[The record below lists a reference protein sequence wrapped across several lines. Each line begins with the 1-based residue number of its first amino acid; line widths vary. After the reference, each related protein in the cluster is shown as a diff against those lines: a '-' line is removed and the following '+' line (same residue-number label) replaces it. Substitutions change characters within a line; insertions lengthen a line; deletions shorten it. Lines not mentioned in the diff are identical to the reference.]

1 MTAPAPPPAVA
12 VVLHDVARAR
22 WCECRALM
30 RDAAA
35 AARAAGV
42 AFLPLTLLVVPQLHG
57 RPNPPRFARWLHLQ
71 SQRGHELVLHG
82 WQHRDDGP
90 SPRSPLDWWRRR
102 VLTDREGEFAALD
115 EAAARRRL
123 EQALAWMRAR
133 QLPVGG
139 FVAPAWRMNGAT
151 WRALEATAAFDH
163 CSTRLDV
170 FALPERRALRAP
182 PLVFSTRSRWR
193 RVLSWAF
200 NAARARRQ
208 AHAPLLRIEL
218 HPGDSD
224 HAALRVL
231 WMRTLTRALGVQR
244 RQPLRLRE
252 VAARLRDRPAAGIDL
267 AVAPRRPLDT
277 FERNLR

>member
-22 WCECRALM
+22 WRECRALM

-35 AARAAGV
+35 AARAAGI

-90 SPRSPLDWWRRR
+90 SPRSALDWWRRR

-139 FVAPAWRMNGAT
+139 FVAPAWRMNGAA
-151 WRALEATAAFDH
+151 WRALAATAAFDH
-163 CSTRLDV
+163 CSTRLEV

-193 RVLSWAF
+193 RALSWAF
-200 NAARARRQ
+200 NAAQARRQ
-208 AHAPLLRIEL
+208 ARAPLLRLEL
-218 HPGDSD
+218 HPGDSA
-224 HAALRVL
+224 HPAVRAL
-231 WMRTLTRALGVQR
+231 WMRVLTRALCDQR
-244 RQPLRLRE
+244 RAPQLLWQ
-252 VAARLRDRPAAGIDL
+252 VAAALQEHPKAGTDL
-267 AVAPRRPLDT
+267 AFVNRSVADT
-277 FERNLR
+277 SRSS